1 MYSFG
6 FVSLKNKIMKRAGI
20 LTVVWE
26 ACLPQFLIW
35 ADEDIYYVYSAG
47 FFSREAIT
55 LVL

>member
-1 MYSFG
+1 
-6 FVSLKNKIMKRAGI
+6 MKRAGI